1 MRVWRRA
8 AAWSGALAAV
18 LALVVVVSAGIGPV
32 RIPPGDVVKA
42 VLNALVVPAGV
53 EFVTGGAGRAGGAGV
68 LSGSGSLTLP
78 RPTFVYRSPFS
89 YPIADVHQRIVLRV
103 RLPRILLAALVGF
116 ALAAAGTVMQGFFRN
131 PMADPSIIGV
141 SSGAAVGA
149 VAFIVFPFALSTTV
163 TLPLLGVVDL
173 GLSHGAGVSLFA
185 FVGALLAA
193 FGVYAIATRHGRTPV
208 ATLLLA
214 GVAVQTFLGAV
225 ISYLQLQ
232 AGESLRRIVA
242 WLMGHLSGATWTEV
256 GVTALVVPP
265 LFVLLLAYARDLNVL
280 LLGEEEA
287 HGLGVNV
294 ERTKRLLLAAS
305 ALITAAGV
313 AFAGVIG
320 FVGLIVPHMLRL
332 VVGPDHR
339 VLLPTAALSGG
350 AFLVAAD
357 TVARYGTTELP
368 VGVVTAAVG
377 APFFIYL
384 LMKREVHE
392 L

>member
-1 MRVWRRA
+1 MHAWARSAGWSA
-8 AAWSGALAAV
+8 ALTAV
-18 LALVVVVSAGIGPV
+18 LALVVVVSAAIGPV
-32 RIPPGDVVKA
+32 RIPPVEVAKA
-42 VLNALVVPAGV
+42 VLNALAVPAGV
-53 EFVTGGAGRAGGAGV
+53 ETTSPGTGP
-68 LSGSGSLTLP
+68 LTLP
-78 RPTFVYRSPFS
+78 GAELTYRSPFAF
-89 YPIADVHQRIVLRV
+89 PVDDVHQRIVVGV

-149 VAFIVFPFALSTTV
+149 VAFIVFPTALSATV
-163 TLPLLGVVDL
+163 ALPVVGAVDV
-173 GLSHGAGVSLFA
+173 GIPHGAGISLFA
-185 FVGALLAA
+185 FVGALAAA
-193 FGVYAIATRHGRTPV
+193 FGVYAIATSHGRTPV

-225 ISYLQLQ
+225 VSYLQLQ
-232 AGESLRRIVA
+232 AGESLRRVVA
-242 WLMGHLSGATWTEV
+242 WLMGHLSGAGWSDVTA
-256 GVTALVVPP
+256 TALVVPP
-265 LFVLLLAYARDLNVL
+265 LFVLLLVYARDLNVL

-287 HGLGVNV
+287 RGLGIAV
-294 ERTKRLLLAAS
+294 ERTKRILLGAS

-339 VLLPTAALSGG
+339 VLLPTAALAGG

-357 TVARYGTTELP
+357 TVARSGSAELP
-368 VGVVTAAVG
+368 VGIVTAAVG
-377 APFFIYL
+377 APFFVYL
-384 LMKREVHE
+384 LTKREVHE

>member
-1 MRVWRRA
+1 MRVRRRA
-8 AAWSGALAAV
+8 VAWSTALAAA
-18 LALVVVVSAGIGPV
+18 LAVVVVVSAGIGPV
-32 RIPPGDVVKA
+32 RIPPAEVLKI
-42 VLNALVVPAGV
+42 VLNAAVVPAGV
-53 EFVTGGAGRAGGAGV
+53 EFGTAGV
-68 LSGSGSLTLP
+68 GPLALP
-78 RPTFVYRSPFS
+78 GVEFAYRSPFAF
-89 YPIADVHQRIVLRV
+89 PVDDVHRRIVLLV

-116 ALAAAGTVMQGFFRN
+116 SLAAAGTVMQGFFRN

-149 VAFIVFPFALSTTV
+149 VSFIVFPVALSTTL
-163 TLPLLGVVDL
+163 TLPLLGAVDV
-173 GLSHGAGVSLFA
+173 GVSYGAGVSLFA
-185 FVGALLAA
+185 FVGALVAA

-225 ISYLQLQ
+225 ISYLQLR

-242 WLMGHLSGATWTEV
+242 WLMGHLSGAAWSEV
-256 GVTALVVPP
+256 AVAALVVPP
-265 LFVLLLAYARDLNVL
+265 LFAVLLAYARDLNVL

-287 HGLGVNV
+287 RGLGIAV
-294 ERTKRLLLAAS
+294 ERTKRILLATS

-313 AFAGVIG
+313 AFAGIIG

-339 VLLPTAALSGG
+339 ILLPTAALSGG

-357 TVARYGTTELP
+357 TAARSGTAELP

-377 APFFIYL
+377 APFFVYL
-384 LMKREVHE
+384 LMNREVYE

>member
-1 MRVWRRA
+1 MM
-8 AAWSGALAAV
+8 G
-18 LALVVVVSAGIGPV
+18 VSFA
-32 RIPPGDVVKA
+32 
-42 VLNALVVPAGV
+42 
-53 EFVTGGAGRAGGAGV
+53 
-68 LSGSGSLTLP
+68 
-78 RPTFVYRSPFS
+78 YQSPFAFPVDS
-89 YPIADVHQRIVLRV
+89 VHQQIVVGV

-149 VAFIVFPFALSTTV
+149 VAFIVFPVALSTTV
-163 TLPLLGVVDL
+163 ALPFVGAVDVGV
-173 GLSHGAGVSLFA
+173 SHGAGVSLFA
-185 FVGALLAA
+185 FVGALIAA

-214 GVAVQTFLGAV
+214 GVAIQTFLGAV

-242 WLMGHLSGATWTEV
+242 WLMGHLSGASWSEV
-256 GVTALVVPP
+256 AVTGIVVPP
-265 LFVLLLAYARDLNVL
+265 LFLLLLVYARDLNVM

-287 HGLGVNV
+287 QGLGIEV
-294 ERTKRLLLAAS
+294 ERTKRILLGAS

-339 VLLPTAALSGG
+339 VLLPTAALAGSS
-350 AFLVAAD
+350 FLVAAD
-357 TVARYGTTELP
+357 TVARSGTAELP

-384 LMKREVHE
+384 LMSREVHE

>member
-1 MRVWRRA
+1 MRVRRRA
-8 AAWSGALAAV
+8 TAWSAV
-18 LALVVVVSAGIGPV
+18 LAGVLTTVVVVSAGIGPV
-32 RIPPGDVVKA
+32 RIPPVEVAKI
-42 VLNALVVPAGV
+42 VLNAAVVPAGV
-53 EFVTGGAGRAGGAGV
+53 EVASAGAGPLALPGID
-68 LSGSGSLTLP
+68 LT
-78 RPTFVYRSPFS
+78 YRSPFAF
-89 YPIADVHQRIVLRV
+89 PVDDVHERIVVLV

-149 VAFIVFPFALSTTV
+149 VAFIVFPAALSATLTV
-163 TLPLLGVVDL
+163 PVLGGVDV
-173 GLSHGAGVSLFA
+173 GLSYGTGVSLFA
-185 FVGALLAA
+185 FVGALIAA

-242 WLMGHLSGATWTEV
+242 WLMGHLSGAAWSEV
-256 GVTALVVPP
+256 AVTAVVVPP
-265 LFVLLLAYARDLNVL
+265 LFLLLLVYARDLNVL

-287 HGLGVNV
+287 HGLGINV
-294 ERTKRLLLAAS
+294 ERTKRVLLAAS

-320 FVGLIVPHMLRL
+320 FVGLIVPHILRL

-339 VLLPTAALSGG
+339 VLLPTAAFSGG

-357 TVARYGTTELP
+357 TVARAGATELP
-368 VGVVTAAVG
+368 VGIVTAAVG
-377 APFFIYL
+377 APFFMYL
-384 LMKREVHE
+384 LMNREVHE

>member
-1 MRVWRRA
+1 MSTWTRASVWSA
-8 AAWSGALAAV
+8 GLAVVLVAV
-18 LALVVVVSAGIGPV
+18 AVVSAAIGPV
-32 RIPPGDVVKA
+32 RIPPAEVVKA
-42 VLNALVVPAGV
+42 VLNAVIVPAGI
-53 EFVTGGAGRAGGAGV
+53 EASSDGTGALMLPGV
-68 LSGSGSLTLP
+68 GFT
-78 RPTFVYRSPFS
+78 YASPFA
-89 YPIADVHQRIVLRV
+89 YPVDDVHAQIVVGV
-103 RLPRILLAALVGF
+103 RLPRILMAALVGF

-149 VAFIVFPFALSTTV
+149 VAFIVFPAALSATV
-163 TLPLLGVVDL
+163 TLPLIGAVDL

-185 FVGALLAA
+185 FAGALAAA

-232 AGESLRRIVA
+232 AGESLRRVVA
-242 WLMGHLSGATWTEV
+242 WLMGHLSGASWSEV
-256 GVTALVVPP
+256 AATAVVVPP
-265 LFVLLLAYARDLNVL
+265 LFVLLLVYARDLNVL

-287 HGLGVNV
+287 RGLGIAV
-294 ERTKRLLLAAS
+294 ERTKRILLGAS

-313 AFAGVIG
+313 AFAGIIG
-320 FVGLIVPHMLRL
+320 FVGLIVPHILRL

-339 VLLPTAALSGG
+339 VLLPTAALAGG
-350 AFLVAAD
+350 SFLVAAD
-357 TVARYGTTELP
+357 TVARAGSTELP
-368 VGVVTAAVG
+368 VGIVTAAVG
-377 APFFIYL
+377 APFFVYL
-384 LMKREVHE
+384 LSNREVHE

>member
-1 MRVWRRA
+1 M
-8 AAWSGALAAV
+8 AV
-18 LALVVVVSAGIGPV
+18 LVAAIVVSAAIGPV
-32 RIPPGDVVKA
+32 RIPPAEVVKA
-42 VLNALVVPAGV
+42 VLNAVSVPAGIETTPV
-53 EFVTGGAGRAGGAGV
+53 GTGP
-68 LSGSGSLTLP
+68 LTLP
-78 RPTFVYRSPFS
+78 GVGLTYASPFA
-89 YPIADVHQRIVLRV
+89 YPVDGVHAQIVVGV
-103 RLPRILLAALVGF
+103 RLPRILMAALVGF

-149 VAFIVFPFALSTTV
+149 VAFIVFPAALSATV
-163 TLPLLGVVDL
+163 TLPLIGAVDL

-185 FVGALLAA
+185 FAGALAAA

-232 AGESLRRIVA
+232 AGESLRRVVA
-242 WLMGHLSGATWTEV
+242 WLMGHLSGASWSEV
-256 GVTALVVPP
+256 AATAVVVPP
-265 LFVLLLAYARDLNVL
+265 LFVLLLVYARDLNVL

-287 HGLGVNV
+287 RGLGVAV
-294 ERTKRLLLAAS
+294 ERTKRILLGAS

-313 AFAGVIG
+313 AFAGIIG
-320 FVGLIVPHMLRL
+320 FVGLIVPHILRL

-339 VLLPTAALSGG
+339 VLLPTAALAGG
-350 AFLVAAD
+350 SFLVAAD
-357 TVARYGTTELP
+357 TVARAGSTELP
-368 VGVVTAAVG
+368 VGIVTAAVG
-377 APFFIYL
+377 APFFVYL
-384 LMKREVHE
+384 LTSREVHE

>member
-1 MRVWRRA
+1 MSTWTRASVWSA
-8 AAWSGALAAV
+8 GLAVVLVGAT
-18 LALVVVVSAGIGPV
+18 VVSAAIGPV
-32 RIPPGDVVKA
+32 RIPPAEVVKA
-42 VLNALVVPAGV
+42 VLNAVTVPAGI
-53 EFVTGGAGRAGGAGV
+53 ETTTSTAGIGTLRLPGV
-68 LSGSGSLTLP
+68 GPLTLP
-78 RPTFVYRSPFS
+78 GVDLAYVSPFA
-89 YPIADVHQRIVLRV
+89 YPVDDVHAQIVVGV
-103 RLPRILLAALVGF
+103 RLPRILMAALVGF

-149 VAFIVFPFALSTTV
+149 VAFIVFPAALSATV
-163 TLPLLGVVDL
+163 TLPLIGAVDL

-185 FVGALLAA
+185 FVGALAAA

-232 AGESLRRIVA
+232 AGESLRRVVA
-242 WLMGHLSGATWTEV
+242 WLMGHLSGASWSEV
-256 GVTALVVPP
+256 AATAVVVPP
-265 LFVLLLAYARDLNVL
+265 LFVLLLVYARDLNVL

-287 HGLGVNV
+287 RGLGIAV
-294 ERTKRLLLAAS
+294 ERTKRILLGAS

-313 AFAGVIG
+313 AFAGIIG
-320 FVGLIVPHMLRL
+320 FVGLIVPHILRL

-339 VLLPTAALSGG
+339 VLLPTAALAGG
-350 AFLVAAD
+350 SFLVAAD
-357 TVARYGTTELP
+357 TVARAGSTELP
-368 VGVVTAAVG
+368 VGIVTAAVG
-377 APFFIYL
+377 APFFVYL
-384 LMKREVHE
+384 LSNREVHE